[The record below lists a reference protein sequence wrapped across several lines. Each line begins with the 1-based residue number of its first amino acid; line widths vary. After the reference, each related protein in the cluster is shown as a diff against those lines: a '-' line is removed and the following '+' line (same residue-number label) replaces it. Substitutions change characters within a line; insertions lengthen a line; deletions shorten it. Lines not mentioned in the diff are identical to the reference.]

1 MKVVLLK
8 DVPKLGRAGEVKK
21 VANGYGRNYLIP
33 QGLAI
38 LATPEALQRAE
49 SIKRKADAE
58 RAKLNRELSG
68 LADRIQG
75 LTLYFP
81 VRASEQGKLYGS
93 VSPQMVADKI
103 NEQLEL
109 GEEEAITRR
118 QVEMQPIRFLGAYQV
133 PVRLTLDLVPEV
145 RVIVYREGEAPPT
158 EEELAAAAAE
168 AEAEAQAAE
177 AAAAEA
183 EQAEAA
189 EPEEEGAEA

>member
-38 LATPEALQRAE
+38 LATPEALQRAA

-68 LADRIQG
+68 LAERIQG

-93 VSPQMVADKI
+93 VSTQMVADSI
-103 NEQLEL
+103 NEQLAL
-109 GEEEAITRR
+109 GEDEAISRR
-118 QVEMQPIRFLGAYQV
+118 QVEMQPIRFLGVYQV

-145 RVIVYREGEAPPT
+145 RVVVYREGEAPPT
-158 EEELAAAAAE
+158 DEELLAAAAE
-168 AEAEAQAAE
+168 AEAAERAAE
-177 AAAAEA
+177 EA
-183 EQAEAA
+183 EKA
-189 EPEEEGAEA
+189 EEEAPPAAGEGTEG